1 MANTRN
7 NPIEDLGMH
16 LPMICERYELRDDVM
31 PGAGEF
37 RGGIGVVK
45 TQRLLTD
52 GFITH
57 ESERHL
63 DVPWGAFG
71 GTSGTVGR
79 VDIFDA
85 HGKVESTYAKF
96 SNLEVKAGGGMSYY
110 APCGGGYGD
119 PLKRPAIKVLED
131 VLDDFCTL
139 ERAFEVYGVVIDSA
153 LKLDF
158 AATERRRSELHRQ
171 TAATTLATALEPVA

>member
-1 MANTRN
+1 
-7 NPIEDLGMH
+7 
-16 LPMICERYELRDDVM
+16 
-31 PGAGEF
+31 
-37 RGGIGVVK
+37 
-45 TQRLLTD
+45 
-52 GFITH
+52 
-57 ESERHL
+57 
-63 DVPWGAFG
+63 
-71 GTSGTVGR
+71 
-79 VDIFDA
+79 
-85 HGKVESTYAKF
+85 
-96 SNLEVKAGGGMSYY
+96 MSYY

-119 PLKRPAIKVLED
+119 PLKRPASKVFED